1 MRLCS
6 QKGQSLD
13 KPPGVFDSPE
23 ELRTYEKMWHRDV
36 YDCSMRGIKDRVC
49 GDYTKIEYII
59 DIVSYTL
66 CVYYTYSTYLCTYVH
81 MYCTVCTVG
90 ILYIP
95 HLHTARGLTVN
106 VLVFLS

>member
-6 QKGQSLD
+6 QKGQSLE

-59 DIVSYTL
+59 DVVFCTL
-66 CVYYTYSTYLCTYVH
+66 CVYYTYSTYLCTYVR
-81 MYCTVCTVG
+81 MYCMYIRCT
-90 ILYIP
+90 LYP
-95 HLHTARGLTVN
+95 TSTARGLTVN